1 MKYNPHSCFV
11 YPEQQSFMVL
21 LLPVYQYKV
30 NKNKTVYARH
40 RGMTKNNSP
49 IIKTKGLRIKELFKL
64 NSDEFKKKEESR
76 VGSRIKKISFINEL
90 LIEFSKKKKKF
101 PLNSIMIS
109 KEVNILKKL
118 LQRKNIMSQGLRKKF

>member
-1 MKYNPHSCFV
+1 MKYNQHSCFV

-40 RGMTKNNSP
+40 QGMTKNNSP

-64 NSDEFKKKEESR
+64 NSDEFK
-76 VGSRIKKISFINEL
+76 
-90 LIEFSKKKKKF
+90 
-101 PLNSIMIS
+101 
-109 KEVNILKKL
+109 
-118 LQRKNIMSQGLRKKF
+118 